1 MTKQQK
7 ARAHLA
13 RAQELLK
20 SGEAFGA
27 MDYEKL
33 PLIAQILIE
42 QKLEKSVL
50 QNLARA
56 GLGSMHSAFQALRDL
71 DKGWRHDNASVMADA
86 DLVRRAS
93 IFSPKVFG
101 YAAESLQN
109 NKALATEMFEKDPK
123 SLKAYVSVLDE
134 LPEMFTEMLASKDFV
149 SIREMFINKLN
160 VPYKDKR
167 ISTDDMSTMT
177 PKTALRLFQKFI
189 KIERDRR
196 YFDSLKRLDELKYGV
211 LGRELVDQDSN
222 NRLEFLRFSYEV
234 QLRNPNQSWSDVKEN
249 MRKTW
254 EEMKSYEDD
263 PKRPSIFTT

>member
-1 MTKQQK
+1 
-7 ARAHLA
+7 
-13 RAQELLK
+13 
-20 SGEAFGA
+20 
-27 MDYEKL
+27 
-33 PLIAQILIE
+33 
-42 QKLEKSVL
+42 
-50 QNLARA
+50 
-56 GLGSMHSAFQALRDL
+56 
-71 DKGWRHDNASVMADA
+71 
-86 DLVRRAS
+86 
-93 IFSPKVFG
+93 
-101 YAAESLQN
+101 
-109 NKALATEMFEKDPK
+109 
-123 SLKAYVSVLDE
+123 
-134 LPEMFTEMLASKDFV
+134 MFTEMLASKDFV

-177 PKTALRLFQKFI
+177 PKTALRLFQTFI

>member
-1 MTKQQK
+1 
-7 ARAHLA
+7 
-13 RAQELLK
+13 
-20 SGEAFGA
+20 
-27 MDYEKL
+27 
-33 PLIAQILIE
+33 
-42 QKLEKSVL
+42 
-50 QNLARA
+50 
-56 GLGSMHSAFQALRDL
+56 
-71 DKGWRHDNASVMADA
+71 
-86 DLVRRAS
+86 
-93 IFSPKVFG
+93 
-101 YAAESLQN
+101 
-109 NKALATEMFEKDPK
+109 
-123 SLKAYVSVLDE
+123 
-134 LPEMFTEMLASKDFV
+134 MFTEMLASKDFV